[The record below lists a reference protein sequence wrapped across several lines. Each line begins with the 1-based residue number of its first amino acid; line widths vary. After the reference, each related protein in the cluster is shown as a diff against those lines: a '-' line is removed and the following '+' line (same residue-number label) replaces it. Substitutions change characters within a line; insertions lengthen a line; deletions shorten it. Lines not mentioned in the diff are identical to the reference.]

1 MKTLQNLGEQ
11 ALIRALLPGLP
22 RRPDLLV
29 PAGDDCAVIR
39 LDAHR
44 DGLLKSDAVVEGV
57 HFEPGAP
64 AARVGHK
71 ALARVLSDFAAMGGE
86 PQHVLV
92 NLVAPARTPV
102 ARIRQVYAG
111 LNRLAR
117 RWKVAVAG
125 GETVAGPALE
135 LHVFGFGRVP
145 RGQAVLRSGAK
156 PGDVLYVT
164 GALGGSIRGRHLRF
178 EPRLAEGR
186 WLRAGGWVNAMID
199 VSDGL
204 ATDLRHLAAASG
216 VGVVVDPSAVPV
228 AAAARALRDGR
239 TPQHHAWCDGEDF
252 ELLFCVP
259 AGRARALEAAWKRAF
274 PLRLTRLGD
283 VIKARALVG
292 VPPARGYEHF
302 R

>member
-1 MKTLQNLGEQ
+1 MTTLRHRGER

-22 RRPDLLV
+22 RRSDLLV

-39 LDAHR
+39 LDKR
-44 DGLLKSDAVVEGV
+44 WDGILKSDAVVEGV

-64 AARVGHK
+64 AARIGHK
-71 ALARVLSDFAAMGGE
+71 ALARVLSDFAAMGAE

-117 RWKVAVAG
+117 RWKLSVAG
-125 GETVAGPALE
+125 GETVGGPALE

-145 RGQAVLRSGAK
+145 PGTAVLRSGAH

-178 EPRLAEGR
+178 EPRLREGR
-186 WLRAGGWVNAMID
+186 WLRAGGWAKAMID

-204 ATDLRHLAAASG
+204 ATDLRHLSEASG

-228 AAAARALRDGR
+228 SAAARALRDGR
-239 TPQHHAWCDGEDF
+239 SPLHHAWCDGEDF
-252 ELLFCVP
+252 ELLFSVP
-259 AGRARALEAAWKRAF
+259 AGRARALERAWEKAF

-283 VIKARALVG
+283 VIKARHLVG
-292 VPPARGYEHF
+292 VPATRGYEHF